1 MTDSKPSTQNL
12 TTNRRRAIQRGAFW
26 MIVAALSFTTMLFLV
41 RYLEGRYPSIEVVFF
56 RALAGLIFVVPI
68 LMQHG
73 LSGLH
78 TKHFP
83 MHISRTVFALAAMFF
98 FYYGVAHVPMS
109 DSTAYTFVIPLFA
122 TVGAALIL
130 REKVDAPRW
139 IATICGFIGTV
150 IILRPGQAE
159 ISLPVLAMLL
169 SAVFYAGSW
178 LSMKILTRTD
188 SASLIVLYMNV
199 MIVPL
204 ALIPTLIIGKM
215 PNFLDLMVLIGVG
228 LTGSFAH
235 FCQARSFAS
244 ADASAV
250 MPFDFLRLPMAVA
263 WGWFFFAEPTNIW
276 TWVGA
281 IVIFASTYYI
291 AWRESRQKPTP

>member
-1 MTDSKPSTQNL
+1 
-12 TTNRRRAIQRGAFW
+12 
-26 MIVAALSFTTMLFLV
+26 MILAALSFTAMLFLV

-56 RALAGLIFVVPI
+56 RALAGLIFIVPI
-68 LMQHG
+68 LSQHG
-73 LSGLH
+73 LSGLR
-78 TKHFP
+78 TRHFP

-109 DSTAYTFVIPLFA
+109 ESTAYTFVIPLFA
-122 TVGAALIL
+122 TLGAALIL
-130 REKVDAPRW
+130 RETVDAPRW
-139 IATICGFIGTV
+139 AATVCGFIGTL

-178 LSMKILTRTD
+178 LSMKILTRTE

-215 PNFLDLMVLIGVG
+215 PDLLDLVVLIGVG
-228 LTGSFAH
+228 PYWL
-235 FCQARSFAS
+235 FCA
-244 ADASAV
+244 
-250 MPFDFLRLPMAVA
+250 FLS
-263 WGWFFFAEPTNIW
+263 
-276 TWVGA
+276 GA
-281 IVIFASTYYI
+281 LICIG
-291 AWRESRQKPTP
+291 

>member
-1 MTDSKPSTQNL
+1 M
-12 TTNRRRAIQRGAFW
+12 
-26 MIVAALSFTTMLFLV
+26 AALSFTTMLFFV
-41 RYLEGRYPSIEVVFF
+41 RYLEGRYPSIQVVFF
-56 RALAGLIFVVPI
+56 RALAGLIFVIPI
-68 LMQHG
+68 LTRQG
-73 LSGLH
+73 ISGLR
-78 TKHFP
+78 TNHFP

-98 FYYGVAHVPMS
+98 FYYGVAYVPMS
-109 DSTAYTFVIPLFA
+109 DATAFTFIIPLFA

-130 REKVDAPRW
+130 REKVDSARW
-139 IATICGFIGTV
+139 IATICGFFGTL
-150 IILRPGQAE
+150 IILRPGEAE
-159 ISLPVLAMLL
+159 LSLPVLAMLL

-204 ALIPTLIIGKM
+204 ALIPTLIFGKM
-215 PNFLDLMVLIGVG
+215 PTFIDLLILIGVG

-250 MPFDFLRLPMAVA
+250 MPFDFLRLPMAVG
-263 WGWFFFAEPTNIW
+263 WGAFFFAEPTNIW

-281 IVIFASTYYI
+281 VVIFTSTYYI
-291 AWRESRQKPTP
+291 AWRESRLKQAE

>member
-1 MTDSKPSTQNL
+1 LTD
-12 TTNRRRAIQRGAFW
+12 TNSPDTEQKSDRRRAIQRGAFW
-26 MIVAALSFTTMLFLV
+26 MIVAALSFTTMLFFV

-56 RALAGLIFVVPI
+56 RALAGLVFVIPI
-68 LMQHG
+68 LSRQG
-73 LSGLH
+73 ISGLR

-83 MHISRTVFALAAMFF
+83 MHVSRTVFALAAMFF
-98 FYYGVAHVPMS
+98 FYYGVAYVPMS
-109 DSTAYTFVIPLFA
+109 DGTAFTFIIPLFA
-122 TVGAALIL
+122 TVGAAIIL

-139 IATICGFIGTV
+139 TATIVGFLGTL
-150 IILRPGQAE
+150 IIIRPGYAE

-204 ALIPTLIIGKM
+204 ALIPTLILGKM
-215 PNFLDLMVLIGVG
+215 PNFPDLLVLIGVG

-263 WGWFFFAEPTNIW
+263 WGWFFFTEKTDLW

-281 IVIFASTYYI
+281 VVIFSSTYYI
-291 AWRESRQKPTP
+291 AWRESRLKTSD